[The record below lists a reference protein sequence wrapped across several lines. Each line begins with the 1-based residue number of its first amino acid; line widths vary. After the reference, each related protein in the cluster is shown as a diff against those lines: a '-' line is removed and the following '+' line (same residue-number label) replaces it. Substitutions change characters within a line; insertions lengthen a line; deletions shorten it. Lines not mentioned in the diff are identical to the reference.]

1 MIDTSRFREGMTVR
15 SADGD
20 KLVKV
25 VGTDARGLRV
35 EKGIFFP
42 KEYVA
47 ALDQVDQVTGDEIYL
62 RWGTEMVEQQHD
74 SLHGAGDYERETK
87 DESRWTDFRNARSPF
102 STDRS
107 AADRSAT
114 DGLTTDGSKKSPVD
128 RTIPVREEQLQVD
141 KRGMKEVGNVRIFKT
156 VRTEDQHFT
165 VPIRRE
171 EVRIERVAATGA
183 NRSDKNSA
191 SGEMPVGELK
201 EETITIP
208 IREEEVVI
216 TKRPVVREQVQ
227 VRTSSEQINRE
238 VRGTV
243 RKEEVRIDREG
254 DKLGRENLEQSS
266 LDRNS
271 EFESSD
277 LDASM
282 DSKARDS
289 GTHSGAG
296 SGTDSGTELMDDAAK
311 LSERVKRQRKA
322 S

>member
-1 MIDTSRFREGMTVR
+1 MIDTSSFREGMIVR

-20 KLVKV
+20 KLGKV

-47 ALDQVDQVTGDEIYL
+47 AFDQVDQVTGDEIYL

-87 DESRWTDFRNARSPF
+87 DESRWTNFRKARFPSMTGSP
-102 STDRS
+102 STAERS
-107 AADRSAT
+107 AA
-114 DGLTTDGSKKSPVD
+114 D

-141 KRGMKEVGNVRIFKT
+141 KRGMKEVGNVRIVKT
-156 VRTEDQHFT
+156 VRSEDQHFT

-171 EVRIERVAATGA
+171 EVRIEQVAASG
-183 NRSDKNSA
+183 SDRFDKSLS
-191 SGEMPVGELK
+191 SGEMRAGELK

-216 TKRPVVREQVQ
+216 SKRPVVREQIQ
-227 VRTSSEQINRE
+227 VRSSSEEINRE

-254 DKLGRENLEQSS
+254 HQIGRENLEQTS
-266 LDRNS
+266 LDRNPD
-271 EFESSD
+271 FESSD

-282 DSKARDS
+282 DSKSS
-289 GTHSGAG
+289 G
-296 SGTDSGTELMDDAAK
+296 SGTELMDDAAK
-311 LSERVKRQRKA
+311 LSARIKRQRKA
-322 S
+322 G